1 MFCYVDIV
9 TETFSSVIEY
19 VWESRGKYL
28 LIGEE
33 IDLFVSHAFEFR
45 FTLPAPISNSVL
57 VFELLCKGSEYLD
70 TFR

>member
-1 MFCYVDIV
+1 MRMRLLRDEKKVFCYVDIV

-19 VWESRGKYL
+19 VWESRGKQV

-45 FTLPAPISNSVL
+45 FTLQV
-57 VFELLCKGSEYLD
+57 VGTYK
-70 TFR
+70 